1 MKDNGEMSAE
11 ELQRMVMQ
19 INRTEV
25 KPEEVLSDEVSGY
38 DYREQKLTMAT
49 DPVKTKEVVQQMEG
63 MEGQENVL
71 EEERAGL
78 GIDR

>member
-1 MKDNGEMSAE
+1 
-11 ELQRMVMQ
+11 
-19 INRTEV
+19 
-25 KPEEVLSDEVSGY
+25 
-38 DYREQKLTMAT
+38 MAT

-78 GIDR
+78 GIDG